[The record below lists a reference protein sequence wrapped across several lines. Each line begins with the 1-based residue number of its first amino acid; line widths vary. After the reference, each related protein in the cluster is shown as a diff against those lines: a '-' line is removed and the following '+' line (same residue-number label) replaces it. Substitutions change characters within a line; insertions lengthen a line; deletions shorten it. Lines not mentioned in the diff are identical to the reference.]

1 MIFDKKLRNRL
12 DRQPRISKTKAL
24 AAIGTI
30 AVLLSII
37 SVSTRP
43 AKADQFDA
51 QIAALKKQVQATQ
64 AAADAKAADANT
76 LKGKIASIQAE
87 IDAAQH
93 QLDLTNLE
101 IKQTQTR
108 IDEANKELE
117 HQKSILKDNLRTIY
131 KQGDV
136 SPIEVVASSRDLSDF
151 VAQQE
156 YLSAIKQKIDDNLKK
171 IDSLKKELANKKDQL
186 DAQSNQQKSVVS
198 GINAKKAEQQ
208 NLLAQTQG
216 EESNYRKL
224 AEQDN
229 AKIAELR
236 RQQAAIIAS
245 FSSNVRYGG
254 SGGYPWAGAPFPNSI
269 ADPWGM
275 YQRQCVSYTA
285 WKVASSGRHM
295 PYWGGRG
302 NAYQWPGNARAA
314 GIPVDG
320 NPRPGDVA
328 ISMAGSFG
336 HAMYV
341 ESVHGNMVHVSQY
354 NANWD
359 GQYST
364 SDVSIAGLQFIHF

>member
-1 MIFDKKLRNRL
+1 MIFDKKIQNRL
-12 DRQPRISKTKAL
+12 GRQSKFTKTKAF

-30 AVLLSII
+30 AVLLSILGI
-37 SVSTRP
+37 FTQP

-64 AAADAKAADANT
+64 AAADAKAADAGT
-76 LKGKIASIQAE
+76 LKAKIASIQAE

-101 IKQTQTR
+101 IKQTQAR
-108 IDEANKELE
+108 IDAANKELD
-117 HQKSILKDNLRTIY
+117 HQKSILKENLRTIY
-131 KQGDV
+131 KQGDA
-136 SPIEVVASSRDLSDF
+136 SPVEVVASSKDLSDF

-156 YLSAIKQKIDDNLKK
+156 YLSAIKKKIDDNLKK
-171 IDSLKKELANKKDQL
+171 IDSLKKELGDKKDQL
-186 DAQSNQQKSVVS
+186 DAQSNQQVTVVS
-198 GINAKKAEQQ
+198 GINAKKAQQQ

-224 AEQDN
+224 ADQDN
-229 AKIAELR
+229 AKIADLR

-245 FSSNVRYGG
+245 FSSNVHYGG
-254 SGGYPWAGAPFPNSI
+254 SGGYPWGGAPFPNSI
-269 ADPWGM
+269 PDPWGM

-285 WKVASSGRHM
+285 WKVASTGRNM

-302 NAYQWPGNARAA
+302 NAYQWPSNARAA

-328 ISMAGSFG
+328 ISMAGSYG

-341 ESVHGNMVHVSQY
+341 ESVNGSKVHVSQY

>member
-1 MIFDKKLRNRL
+1 MIIHTKSQKTTKYQLK
-12 DRQPRISKTKAL
+12 ITKTKAF
-24 AAIGTI
+24 AAIGMI
-30 AVLLSII
+30 AVLLSVLTVY
-37 SVSTRP
+37 SRP

-76 LKGKIASIQAE
+76 LKGKIAGIQAE

-101 IKQTQTR
+101 IKQTQAR
-108 IDEANKELE
+108 IDAANKELD
-117 HQKSILKDNLRTIY
+117 HQKAILKDNLRTIY

-171 IDSLKKELANKKDQL
+171 IDSLKKELGNKKDQL
-186 DAQSNQQKSVVS
+186 DAQSNQQVSVVA

-208 NLLAQTQG
+208 SLLAQTQG
-216 EESNYRKL
+216 DEANYRKL
-224 AEQDN
+224 ADQDN
-229 AKIAELR
+229 AKIADLR

-245 FSSNVRYGG
+245 FSSNVHYGG

-285 WKVASSGRHM
+285 WKVASSRRHM

-328 ISMAGSFG
+328 ISMAGSFC
-336 HAMYV
+336 HAMYF
-341 ESVHGNMVHVSQY
+341 ESVNGGKVHVSQY